1 MLIFRVFE
9 KNLAMVWKYAIY
21 ERDFVRE
28 IRKIKPW
35 LGQLLP

>member
-1 MLIFRVFE
+1 M
-9 KNLAMVWKYAIY
+9 APVWKYARY

-28 IRKIKPW
+28 IQKIKPW